1 MNPENLHI
9 YLSLL
14 APALG
19 LLCTTVVFLQKFVKN
34 KKLKRVLE
42 KTEQIT
48 KEIIP
53 CITEAEKLTNFTGE
67 EKKKLVMTKLNQFA
81 IDNQLKFDQEKI
93 SNQIENLIKLT
104 KVVNYKSPENL
115 QEIDRIIEEE
125 LKNEPKSIEEQ
136 IKNIIEDIRG

>member
-34 KKLKRVLE
+34 KKLKKILE

-53 CITEAEKLTNFTGE
+53 CITEAETFINFTGE
-67 EKKKLVMTKLNQFA
+67 EKKKFVMTRLNQFA

-93 SNQIENLIKLT
+93 SNRIEDLIKLT
-104 KVVNYKSPENL
+104 KKVNYRPQENL
-115 QEIDRIIEEE
+115 EIIDKAIEEE
-125 LKNEPKSIEEQ
+125 SKNNSLSVEEQ
-136 IKNIIEDIRG
+136 IKNILEDIRR